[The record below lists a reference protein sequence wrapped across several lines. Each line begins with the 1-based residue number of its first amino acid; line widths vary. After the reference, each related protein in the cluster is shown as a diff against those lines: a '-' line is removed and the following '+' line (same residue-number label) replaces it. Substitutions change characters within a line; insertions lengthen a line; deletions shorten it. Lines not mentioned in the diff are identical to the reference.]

1 MVGEGCPLASWVD
14 MWFHCELYLH
24 VHTQLISLLIFINW
38 HGVCLR
44 RKGKTPCFNSC
55 LIRKD
60 RDKSSGS
67 QHFHEVSR
75 TFPGLSHS
83 QGQDSYK
90 ESGHHLRNVLNVV
103 NNLGLKSNKYWEG
116 RNEERGREEL

>member
-1 MVGEGCPLASWVD
+1 

-83 QGQDSYK
+83 QGQDSSSK
-90 ESGHHLRNVLNVV
+90 ERPQCCQQPRFKVKQI
-103 NNLGLKSNKYWEG
+103 LGRKK
-116 RNEERGREEL
+116 